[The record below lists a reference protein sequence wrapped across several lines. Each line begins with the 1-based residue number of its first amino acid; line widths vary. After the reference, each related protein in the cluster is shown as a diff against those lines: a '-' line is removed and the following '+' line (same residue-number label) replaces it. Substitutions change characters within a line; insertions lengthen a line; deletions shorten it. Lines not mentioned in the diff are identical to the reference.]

1 MQDKVV
7 IISGG
12 GSQGIGYGMAVAL
25 ARHGIRINMLLFGV
39 FEMEKSRAVHAAM
52 PQVLEKN
59 VAKHH
64 VGRFGDPVKD
74 AGEAAAF
81 LLSEHSGFIT
91 GSTMFVDGGM
101 CL

>member
-1 MQDKVV
+1 MQR
-7 IISGG
+7 GG
-12 GSQGIGYGMAVAL
+12 QREHG
-25 ARHGIRINMLLFGV
+25 RKGIRINTVLFGV
-39 FEMEKSRAVHAAM
+39 FETEKSRAMHEAM
-52 PQVLEKN
+52 PYVLQKN
-59 VAKHH
+59 AAKHH

-81 LLSEHSGFIT
+81 LLSERSGFIT